1 MKATH
6 MKKKEEGKMSSRSQN
21 GKNTSNLRKIQL
33 EWSTTR
39 RKAIYPIKK
48 KTLNYLALLGALLCH
63 CVIAPALQ
71 AAGSKR
77 GLSPRRR
84 RPQAVILVAGD
95 LNQDP
100 ILSRGGGSS
109 DI

>member
-6 MKKKEEGKMSSRSQN
+6 MKKEEGKMSSRSRN
-21 GKNTSNLRKIQL
+21 GKNTHNLRKIQQDGKR
-33 EWSTTR
+33 SIR
-39 RKAIYPIKK
+39 SRKKNP
-48 KTLNYLALLGALLCH
+48 LNYLALLGALLCH